1 MALTWLE
8 ETYINK
14 IINQTLTGPIKL
26 LQLVKLNVA
35 GQTSCVGDTCMNNLV
50 TKSRLR
56 FNATLRLINLVARPL
71 PSPPLVL
78 FILRHCSMIPFQ
90 REHPSN

>member
-35 GQTSCVGDTCMNNLV
+35 GQTSSSVGDTCMNNLI

-56 FNATLRLINLVARPL
+56 FNATLRLINLVALYPVL
-71 PSPPLVL
+71 PWSYSFLGTVP
-78 FILRHCSMIPFQ
+78 
-90 REHPSN
+90 